1 MSRGTMPATSWS
13 STVADSGQGIGAD
26 FLPYVFDRFR
36 QADASASR
44 RHGGLG
50 SGLALMRKS
59 SSSMAG
65 AIEVE
70 SDGVDRG
77 SRFSIRLPIS
87 DAPLL
92 PVPKVTT
99 SSTADVLKGISILLV
114 DDSQDGREMLEFA
127 LRSYGAEVMTASS
140 CEAALSALTNEL
152 FAPDVI
158 VSDIGMPGGD
168 GYSFIRQVQ
177 ELSRLPRNA
186 GDRVDRVCRTRR
198 SDSRPCC
205 RLPLAF
211 TKANRSVAGCRSIRD
226 LVAADRALK
235 EPGSQ
240 S

>member
-1 MSRGTMPATSWS
+1 M
-13 STVADSGQGIGAD
+13 
-26 FLPYVFDRFR
+26 
-36 QADASASR
+36 
-44 RHGGLG
+44 
-50 SGLALMRKS
+50 
-59 SSSMAG
+59 G

-70 SDGVDRG
+70 SDAVDRG
-77 SRFSIRLPIS
+77 FRFSIRLPIS

-177 ELSRLPRNA
+177 ELSACRETPAIALTAYAEPEDRIRALAA
-186 GDRVDRVCRTRR
+186 GYRFDLQKPIDPSLVA
-198 SDSRPCC
+198 DSIRH
-205 RLPLAF
+205 L
-211 TKANRSVAGCRSIRD
+211 VAG
-226 LVAADRALK
+226 DRALK